1 MKNIGVFC
9 GSGKGTHDIYSGA
22 AKDFGQ
28 YCSKTGQTIVYGGG
42 NIGLMGIIADEALK
56 NGGDVI
62 GVIPDF
68 MIKKEIAHKGLSRLI
83 ITQSMHER
91 KIKMAELSDAFI
103 ALPGGYGTMD
113 EISEML
119 TFTQLRFHQ
128 KPVGLY
134 NINGYFDHFIKFVDH
149 LFQEGFVSEWH
160 RSILVD
166 DHSLDNLMKK
176 LKNFEKKDRDKWL
189 EDHEHIPELKN
200 RRKPI

>member
-9 GSGKGTHDIYSGA
+9 GSGKGTNDIYSQA

-28 YCSKTGQTIVYGGG
+28 YCSKHDQTIVYGGG
-42 NIGLMGIIADEALK
+42 NIGLMGVIADEALK

-103 ALPGGYGTMD
+103 ALPGGYGTID

-134 NINGYFDHFIKFVDH
+134 NINGYFDHFIKFADH
-149 LFQEGFVSEWH
+149 LFQEGFVSKWH

-166 DHSLDNLMKK
+166 DNSIVDLMEK
-176 LKNFEKKDRDKWL
+176 LQSFEKKDRDKWL

-200 RRKPI
+200 RRQ